1 MLLQWCN
8 LTPYGTSKL
17 AAIRFASPCRVRSV
31 RIFPTGA
38 RPFAAA
44 PDIIARTEPEA
55 FFMDVYFNAHPL
67 QPSSQ
72 VDGKSKLKVPNAL
85 IPTVIPYAGG
95 QAEFAVNMGA
105 DFATRLMIVRGDFEV
120 VSMAIYGEPVS
131 EVIPVITAYE
141 ALQLPVTEPTP
152 VSPALD
158 IARSPDPTLLAR
170 QLLSLIPDAP
180 PLNLVIRLMFC
191 LKPPNDDWDLPE
203 FPHLYSDLHEEDMD
217 IDLDSAYRCL
227 SRPVADD
234 VSPEA
239 LLRFAEKVAEAISPT
254 DNTRSYFIAGI
265 LSRSAS
271 QHRQLVRMLVQTV
284 DLERVF
290 DTSSL
295 DEDTVF
301 ALLDAS
307 TNPDIAR
314 LLDNDW
320 FRCASD
326 SVHSLPATEPE
337 VKRGIRRLTSRL
349 RDWQLFEDTLSNP
362 SGDFVAA
369 ARFLRDIGSEEKSFG
384 IWLSCMTTYEDLVA
398 SLQDGPTL
406 DRSVPGAL
414 WDSESTD
421 ASHGDYIGFVKAF
434 VGIACVLAVYAWSDS
449 LPSVNCRERTL
460 GVLRLW
466 QDVPGYR
473 EIVNHLLLLRQ
484 MTFRL
489 ECMTMDND
497 PPAMPGIHAENI
509 ILNLVNEPGCYLSPH
524 FVKCIRSWQPF
535 SLTYIS
541 EEERIS
547 LDHAAAVAEDGL
559 SSAIEEFAKSNSS
572 PLNMDRVRALR
583 VAIVIIQ
590 HHVDEESGDLQVL
603 QTGWKENVYGLFFR
617 AVDLAF
623 EVAQGLKTQ
632 FALSV
637 PPPIEKGLLEQYLLL
652 SDQLL
657 RLIAY
662 LGPFAVTTTRTIR
675 RLVDAVY
682 LIFTSTDMVLCNL
695 SYSPSVYAAAR
706 RAKQACSHVL
716 RILSASSTT
725 DSSKTRSTVV
735 LRTLLQKSQV
745 FHDDPHQQVRQIYE
759 LLTCLLPTPSDSS
772 ESVSKWVSSTLP
784 VILGDLER
792 LLCALDVDRKC
803 ELLSL
808 LITLDDG
815 VLDLGQWFIS
825 QELKHMSDLSR
836 FVMEGQTEHLRRM
849 SQQAVDRHIQTIVR
863 LMSPSPEHATLC
875 VSTLSAIPGAGLV
888 IAETM
893 TALLSAHVYSE
904 SLLRLARLLST
915 DSVFTDASVQTAVA
929 LTFIR
934 SVSVPQIH
942 SDVVEAFE
950 RARAALSAVDDAEL
964 TLDQLLW
971 EFGHCLSAI
980 AERMD
985 DLQPSD
991 LRLVLSTLFWLCEK
1005 LPSPSDLPGL
1015 SRDGWDKLCN
1025 AFGDKTTPETDGF
1038 LKVVKGK
1045 LTPIPDSFAPTRV
1058 IPQTA
1063 CITIRDLETLLESS
1077 APVPSTPKRKSPAQ
1091 DVLGLVA
1098 LSPPTALLR
1107 SPAISGLTKMYMKN
1121 DFRELRQTPSA
1132 RQNTSRLPSMH
1143 VDEFEFSTLS
1153 PIVEPSIINHPVETF
1168 PLGPPFNLAQ
1178 QTGM

>member
-17 AAIRFASPCRVRSV
+17 AAVRFASPYRVQSV
-31 RIFPTGA
+31 RIFPTGT

-67 QPSSQ
+67 QLGSQ
-72 VDGKSKLKVPNAL
+72 ADGKPKLKVPNAL

-105 DFATRLMIVRGDFEV
+105 DARFATRLMIVRGDFET

-131 EVIPVITAYE
+131 EVPSAVTSYE
-141 ALQLPVTEPTP
+141 ARQLPVIESTSL
-152 VSPALD
+152 SPALD
-158 IARSPDPTLLAR
+158 LARSSDSTRLAR

-180 PLNLVIRLMFC
+180 SLNLVIRLMFC

-217 IDLDSAYRCL
+217 IDLDSAFRCL
-227 SRPVADD
+227 GRPVADE

-239 LLRFAEKVAEAISPT
+239 LMRFAEKVADAISPT
-254 DNTRSYFIAGI
+254 DGTRSYFIAGI
-265 LSRSAS
+265 LCRSAS
-271 QHRQLVRMLVQTV
+271 QHRQLVRMLVQTI

-307 TNPDIAR
+307 TNPDIAK

-320 FRCASD
+320 FRSTLD
-326 SVHSLPATEPE
+326 SVYSLPATEPE
-337 VKRGIRRLTSRL
+337 VKKGIRRLASRF

-362 SGDFVAA
+362 NGNFVAA
-369 ARFLRDIGSEEKSFG
+369 ARFLKDIGSEEKSFG
-384 IWLSCMTTYEDLVA
+384 IWLSCMTTYEDTFA
-398 SLQDGPTL
+398 SLQGSPTL
-406 DRSVPGAL
+406 DHNVPGAL

-421 ASHGDYIGFVKAF
+421 ISHGDYLGFIKAF
-434 VGIACVLAVYAWSDS
+434 IGVACVLAVYAWSDS
-449 LPSVNCRERTL
+449 LPNVNCRERTL

-497 PPAMPGIHAENI
+497 PPAMSGIHAENI
-509 ILNLVNEPGCYLSPH
+509 ILNLVNEPRCYLSPH

-535 SLTYIS
+535 TLTYIS
-541 EEERIS
+541 EDERIS
-547 LDHAAAVAEDGL
+547 LENAAVVAEDGI
-559 SSAIEEFAKSNSS
+559 SSAIEELARANSG
-572 PLNMDRVRALR
+572 PLNMDRVRVLR
-583 VAIVIIQ
+583 IAIAVIQ
-590 HHVDEESGDLQVL
+590 HHIDEEGAGDLEVL

-617 AVDLAF
+617 TVDLAF
-623 EVAQGLKTQ
+623 EVGQELKTQ

-637 PPPIEKGLLEQYLLL
+637 PPSVEKGLLEQFLLL
-652 SDQLL
+652 SHQIL
-657 RLIAY
+657 RLLGY
-662 LGPFAVTTTRTIR
+662 LEPFAVTTTRTIR

-682 LIFTSTDMVLCNL
+682 LVFTSTDMVLRDL

-716 RILSASSTT
+716 GVLSASSTT
-725 DSSKTRSTVV
+725 DLPKTRSAVI
-735 LRTLLQKSQV
+735 LRALLQRSQT
-745 FHDDPHQQVRQIYE
+745 FDDDPHQQTRQICE
-759 LLTCLLPTPSDSS
+759 LLICLLPTPSDSS
-772 ESVSKWVSSTLP
+772 ESTSKWVLSTLP
-784 VILGDLER
+784 IILGDLER
-792 LLCALDVDRKC
+792 FLCVLDVDRRC
-803 ELLSL
+803 ELVSL
-808 LITLDDG
+808 LITLDNG
-815 VLDLGQWFIS
+815 VLDFGQWFIS

-836 FVMEGQTEHLRRM
+836 FVMEGQTEHVRLM
-849 SQQAVDRHIQTIVR
+849 SQQVVDRHIQTIVR
-863 LMSPSPEHATLC
+863 LMSPSSKHATLC
-875 VSTLSAIPGAGLV
+875 VSTLSIIPDAGLA
-888 IAETM
+888 IADTM
-893 TALLSAHVYSE
+893 TALLRAHVYSE
-904 SLLRLARLLST
+904 SILCLARLLST
-915 DSVFTDASVQTAVA
+915 NPVLTDTSVQLAVA
-929 LTFIR
+929 FTFIR
-934 SVSVPQIH
+934 GVSAPQIL

-950 RARAALSAVDDAEL
+950 RAQAALSAVDDVDL
-964 TLDQLLW
+964 NLDRLLW
-971 EFGHCLSAI
+971 EVGHCLSTLV
-980 AERMD
+980 ERMD
-985 DLQPSD
+985 GLQPSD
-991 LRLVLSTLFWLCEK
+991 LQAILSTLSWICEK
-1005 LPSPSDLPGL
+1005 LPGPSDLPGL
-1015 SRDGWDKLCN
+1015 SRDEWDKLCN
-1025 AFGDKTTPETDGF
+1025 AFGDKATPETDGF
-1038 LKVVKGK
+1038 LNIVKGK
-1045 LTPIPDSFAPTRV
+1045 LTPLPDSFSPTTV

-1063 CITIRDLETLLESS
+1063 CISIRDLETLLEPS
-1077 APVPSTPKRKSPAQ
+1077 APVPSTPKRKSQVQ

-1107 SPAISGLTKMYMKN
+1107 SPAISGLTKMYTKN

-1143 VDEFEFSTLS
+1143 VDEFQLSTSS
-1153 PIVEPSIINHPVETF
+1153 PIIEPSVIGHPVEMI
-1168 PLGPPFNLAQ
+1168 PLGAPFNLPQ
-1178 QTGM
+1178 

>member
-1 MLLQWCN
+1 M
-8 LTPYGTSKL
+8 
-17 AAIRFASPCRVRSV
+17 
-31 RIFPTGA
+31 
-38 RPFAAA
+38 
-44 PDIIARTEPEA
+44 
-55 FFMDVYFNAHPL
+55 
-67 QPSSQ
+67 
-72 VDGKSKLKVPNAL
+72 DGKPKLKVPNAL

-105 DFATRLMIVRGDFEV
+105 DALRGDFET

-131 EVIPVITAYE
+131 EVLPVITDYE
-141 ALQLPVTEPTP
+141 ALPLPVTEPTP
-152 VSPALD
+152 ISPALD
-158 IARSPDPTLLAR
+158 LARSPDPTLLAR

-234 VSPEA
+234 VPPEA
-239 LLRFAEKVAEAISPT
+239 LLRFAEKVADAISPT

-265 LSRSAS
+265 LCRSAS
-271 QHRQLVRMLVQTV
+271 QHRQLVRMLVQTI
-284 DLERVF
+284 DLERLF
-290 DTSSL
+290 DTFSL

-307 TNPDIAR
+307 TNPDIAQ

-320 FRCASD
+320 FRSALD

-362 SGDFVAA
+362 SGNFVTA
-369 ARFLRDIGSEEKSFG
+369 ARFLKDIGSEEKSFG

-398 SLQDGPTL
+398 SLQGGPTL
-406 DRSVPGAL
+406 DGGVPGAL

-421 ASHGDYIGFVKAF
+421 VSHGDYIGFVKAF
-434 VGIACVLAVYAWSDS
+434 IGVACVLAVYAWSDS
-449 LPSVNCRERTL
+449 LPNVNCRERTL

-509 ILNLVNEPGCYLSPH
+509 ILNLVNEPRCYLSPH
-524 FVKCIRSWQPF
+524 FVN
-535 SLTYIS
+535 

-547 LDHAAAVAEDGL
+547 LDYAAAVAEDGL
-559 SSAIEEFAKSNSS
+559 LSAIEEFAKSSSS
-572 PLNMDRVRALR
+572 PLNTDRVRALR
-583 VAIVIIQ
+583 VAVVIIQ
-590 HHVDEESGDLQVL
+590 HHIDEESAGDLEVL

-623 EVAQGLKTQ
+623 EVAEGLKTQ

-637 PPPIEKGLLEQYLLL
+637 PPPVEKGLLEQFLLL
-652 SDQLL
+652 SDQIL

-662 LGPFAVTTTRTIR
+662 LEPFAVTTTRTIR

-682 LIFTSTDMVLCNL
+682 HIFTSTGHGVMQPFLFSVGLCGRE
-695 SYSPSVYAAAR
+695 AR
-706 RAKQACSHVL
+706 QTGL
-716 RILSASSTT
+716 
-725 DSSKTRSTVV
+725 
-735 LRTLLQKSQV
+735 
-745 FHDDPHQQVRQIYE
+745 F
-759 LLTCLLPTPSDSS
+759 TCLTHPLYIFQGGLTQNEVPQLSCALYSKKARLSMMTRTNKSGEFVNSSLAYYQILQDSS
-772 ESVSKWVSSTLP
+772 ESVQKWVSSTLP
-784 VILGDLER
+784 IILDDLER
-792 LLCALDVDRKC
+792 LLYALDVDRKC
-803 ELLSL
+803 ELVSL
-808 LITLDDG
+808 LITLDNG
-815 VLDLGQWFIS
+815 VLDFGQWFIS
-825 QELKHMSDLSR
+825 QELQHMSDLSR
-836 FVMEGQTEHLRRM
+836 FVMEGQTEHLRL
-849 SQQAVDRHIQTIVR
+849 I
-863 LMSPSPEHATLC
+863 SPSSERATLC
-875 VSTLSAIPGAGLV
+875 VSNLSAIPGAWFGN
-888 IAETM
+888 
-893 TALLSAHVYSE
+893 SRDH
-904 SLLRLARLLST
+904 
-915 DSVFTDASVQTAVA
+915 DSPVKRSRVLPIP
-929 LTFIR
+929 LTSCTSPIHGYLFQCQ
-934 SVSVPQIH
+934 QIH

-950 RARAALSAVDDAEL
+950 RAQAALSAIDDAEL
-964 TLDQLLW
+964 THDQLLW
-971 EFGHCLSAI
+971 EFGHCLSAM

-991 LRLVLSTLFWLCEK
+991 FRVVLSTLSWLCEK
-1005 LPSPSDLPGL
+1005 LPGPSDLPGL
-1015 SRDGWDKLCN
+1015 SPDGWDRLCN
-1025 AFGDKTTPETDGF
+1025 AFGDKTTPETDG
-1038 LKVVKGK
+1038 LLQAVKGK
-1045 LTPIPDSFAPTRV
+1045 LTPLPDPFSPTRV

-1091 DVLGLVA
+1091 DVLGL
-1098 LSPPTALLR
+1098 
-1107 SPAISGLTKMYMKN
+1107 GC
-1121 DFRELRQTPSA
+1121 
-1132 RQNTSRLPSMH
+1132 
-1143 VDEFEFSTLS
+1143 TLS
-1153 PIVEPSIINHPVETF
+1153 PYRTP
-1168 PLGPPFNLAQ
+1168 PLTCHLRANEDVHKE
-1178 QTGM
+1178 

>member
-17 AAIRFASPCRVRSV
+17 TAIRFGSPCRVRSV

-55 FFMDVYFNAHPL
+55 FFMDVYFNAYPL
-67 QPSSQ
+67 QLSSQ
-72 VDGKSKLKVPNAL
+72 MDGKPKLKVPNAL
-85 IPTVIPYAGG
+85 MPTVIPYAGG
-95 QAEFAVNMGA
+95 QAEFA
-105 DFATRLMIVRGDFEV
+105 FATRLMIVRGDFET

-131 EVIPVITAYE
+131 EVLPVITDYE
-141 ALQLPVTEPTP
+141 ALPLPVTEPTP
-152 VSPALD
+152 ISPALD
-158 IARSPDPTLLAR
+158 LARSPDPTLLAR

-234 VSPEA
+234 VPPEA
-239 LLRFAEKVAEAISPT
+239 LLRFAEKVADAISPT

-265 LSRSAS
+265 LCRSAS
-271 QHRQLVRMLVQTV
+271 QHRQLVRMLVQTI
-284 DLERVF
+284 DLERLF
-290 DTSSL
+290 DTFSL

-307 TNPDIAR
+307 TNPDIAQ

-320 FRCASD
+320 FRSALD

-362 SGDFVAA
+362 SGNFVTA
-369 ARFLRDIGSEEKSFG
+369 ARFLKDIGSEEKSFG

-398 SLQDGPTL
+398 SLQGGPTL
-406 DRSVPGAL
+406 DGGVPGAL

-421 ASHGDYIGFVKAF
+421 VSHGDYIGFVKAF
-434 VGIACVLAVYAWSDS
+434 IGVACVLAVYAWSDS
-449 LPSVNCRERTL
+449 LPNVNCRERTL

-509 ILNLVNEPGCYLSPH
+509 ILNLVNEPRCYLSPH

-535 SLTYIS
+535 TLTYIS

-547 LDHAAAVAEDGL
+547 LDYAAAVAEDGL
-559 SSAIEEFAKSNSS
+559 LSAIEEFAKSSS
-572 PLNMDRVRALR
+572 SSLNTDRVRALR
-583 VAIVIIQ
+583 VAVVIIQ
-590 HHVDEESGDLQVL
+590 HHIDEESAGDLEVL

-623 EVAQGLKTQ
+623 EVAEGLKTQ

-637 PPPIEKGLLEQYLLL
+637 PPPVEKGLLEQFLLL
-652 SDQLL
+652 SDQIL

-662 LGPFAVTTTRTIR
+662 LEPFAVTTTRTIR

-682 LIFTSTDMVLCNL
+682 HIFTSTDMVLCSL
-695 SYSPSVYAAAR
+695 SYSASVYAAAR

-716 RILSASSTT
+716 RILSTSSKA
-725 DSSKTRSTVV
+725 DLPKTRSSVV
-735 LRTLLQKSQV
+735 LRTLLQKSQT
-745 FHDDPHQQVRQIYE
+745 FHDDPHQQVRRICE
-759 LLTCLLPTPSDSS
+759 LFTCLLPNPSDSS
-772 ESVSKWVSSTLP
+772 ESVQKWVSSTLP
-784 VILGDLER
+784 IILDDLER

-803 ELLSL
+803 ELVSL
-808 LITLDDG
+808 LITLDNG
-815 VLDLGQWFIS
+815 VLDFGQWFIS
-825 QELKHMSDLSR
+825 QELQHMSDLSR
-836 FVMEGQTEHLRRM
+836 FVMEGQTEHVRLM
-849 SQQAVDRHIQTIVR
+849 SQQVMDRHIQTIVR
-863 LMSPSPEHATLC
+863 LISPSSERATLC
-875 VSTLSAIPGAGLV
+875 VSNLSAIPGAGLA

-893 TALLSAHVYSE
+893 TALLSAHVYSQ

-915 DSVFTDASVQTAVA
+915 DTVFTDASVQLAVA

-950 RARAALSAVDDAEL
+950 RAQAALSAIDDAEL
-964 TLDQLLW
+964 THDQLLW
-971 EFGHCLSAI
+971 EFGHCLSAM

-991 LRLVLSTLFWLCEK
+991 FRVVLSTLSWLCEK
-1005 LPSPSDLPGL
+1005 LPGPSDLPGL
-1015 SRDGWDKLCN
+1015 SPDGWNRLCN
-1025 AFGDKTTPETDGF
+1025 AFGDKTTPETDG
-1038 LKVVKGK
+1038 LLQAVKGK
-1045 LTPIPDSFAPTRV
+1045 LTPLPDPFSPTRV

-1107 SPAISGLTKMYMKN
+1107 SPAISGLTKMYTRN

-1143 VDEFEFSTLS
+1143 VDEFEFSTPS
-1153 PIVEPSIINHPVETF
+1153 PIIEPSVIGHPVEAF
-1168 PLGPPFNLAQ
+1168 PLGPPFNLTQ
-1178 QTGM
+1178 

>member
-17 AAIRFASPCRVRSV
+17 AAVRFASPCRVQSV
-31 RIFPTGA
+31 RIFPTGT

-67 QPSSQ
+67 QPGSQ
-72 VDGKSKLKVPNAL
+72 ADGKPKLKVPNAL

-105 DFATRLMIVRGDFEV
+105 DFATRLMIVRGDFET

-131 EVIPVITAYE
+131 EVSPAITSYE
-141 ALQLPVTEPTP
+141 ARQLPVVEYTP
-152 VSPALD
+152 LSPALD
-158 IARSPDPTLLAR
+158 LARSSDPTHLAR

-180 PLNLVIRLMFC
+180 SLNLVIRLMFC

-217 IDLDSAYRCL
+217 IDLDSAFRCL
-227 SRPVADD
+227 GRPVADE

-239 LLRFAEKVAEAISPT
+239 LMRFAEKVADAISPT
-254 DNTRSYFIAGI
+254 DSTRSYFIAGI
-265 LSRSAS
+265 LCRSAS
-271 QHRQLVRMLVQTV
+271 QHRQLVRMLVQTI

-301 ALLDAS
+301 SLLDAS
-307 TNPDIAR
+307 TNPDIAK

-320 FRCASD
+320 FRSTLD
-326 SVHSLPATEPE
+326 SVYSLPATEPE
-337 VKRGIRRLTSRL
+337 VKKGIRRLASRF

-362 SGDFVAA
+362 NGNFVAA
-369 ARFLRDIGSEEKSFG
+369 ARFLKDIGSEEKSFG
-384 IWLSCMTTYEDLVA
+384 IWLSCMTTYEDIFA
-398 SLQDGPTL
+398 SLQGGPTL
-406 DRSVPGAL
+406 DHNVPGAL

-421 ASHGDYIGFVKAF
+421 VSHADYLGFVKAF
-434 VGIACVLAVYAWSDS
+434 IGVACVLAVYAWSDS
-449 LPSVNCRERTL
+449 LPNVNCRERTL

-497 PPAMPGIHAENI
+497 PPAMSGIHAENI
-509 ILNLVNEPGCYLSPH
+509 ILSLVNEPRCYLSPH

-535 SLTYIS
+535 TLTYIS
-541 EEERIS
+541 EDERIS
-547 LDHAAAVAEDGL
+547 LESAAAVAEDGL
-559 SSAIEEFAKSNSS
+559 SSAIEELARSNSG
-572 PLNMDRVRALR
+572 PLNMDRVRVLR
-583 VAIVIIQ
+583 IAIAVIQ
-590 HHVDEESGDLQVL
+590 HHIDEEGAGDLEVL

-617 AVDLAF
+617 TVDLAF
-623 EVAQGLKTQ
+623 EVGQELRAQ

-637 PPPIEKGLLEQYLLL
+637 PPSVEKGLLEQFLLL
-652 SDQLL
+652 SDQIL
-657 RLIAY
+657 RLLGY
-662 LGPFAVTTTRTIR
+662 LEPFAVTTTRTIR

-682 LIFTSTDMVLCNL
+682 LIFTSTDMVLRDL

-716 RILSASSTT
+716 QVFSASSTT
-725 DSSKTRSTVV
+725 DLAKTRSAVV
-735 LRTLLQKSQV
+735 LRALLQRSQTLD
-745 FHDDPHQQVRQIYE
+745 DDPHQQTRQICE

-772 ESVSKWVSSTLP
+772 ESTS
-784 VILGDLER
+784 
-792 LLCALDVDRKC
+792 KC
-803 ELLSL
+803 ELVSL
-808 LITLDDG
+808 LITLDNG
-815 VLDLGQWFIS
+815 VLDFGQWFIS

-836 FVMEGQTEHLRRM
+836 FVMEGQTEHVRLM
-849 SQQAVDRHIQTIVR
+849 SQQVVDRHIQTIVR
-863 LMSPSPEHATLC
+863 LMSPSSEHATLC
-875 VSTLSAIPGAGLV
+875 VSTLSAIPGAGLA
-888 IAETM
+888 IADTI

-904 SLLRLARLLST
+904 SLLRLACLLST
-915 DSVFTDASVQTAVA
+915 NPVLADTSVQLAVA

-934 SVSVPQIH
+934 GVSVPQIH

-950 RARAALSAVDDAEL
+950 RAQAALSAVDDVD
-964 TLDQLLW
+964 LDLDRLLW
-971 EFGHCLSAI
+971 EFGHCLSTVV
-980 AERMD
+980 ERMD

-991 LRLVLSTLFWLCEK
+991 LRAILSTLSWLCEK
-1005 LPSPSDLPGL
+1005 LPGPSDLPGV
-1015 SRDGWDKLCN
+1015 SRDEWDKLCN
-1025 AFGDKTTPETDGF
+1025 AFGDKATPETDGF
-1038 LKVVKGK
+1038 LNTVKGK
-1045 LTPIPDSFAPTRV
+1045 LTPLPDSFSPTTV

-1063 CITIRDLETLLESS
+1063 CISVRDLETLLEPS
-1077 APVPSTPKRKSPAQ
+1077 APVPSTPKRKSQVQ

-1107 SPAISGLTKMYMKN
+1107 SPAISGLTKMYTKN

-1143 VDEFEFSTLS
+1143 VDEFQLSTSS
-1153 PIVEPSIINHPVETF
+1153 PIIEPSVIGHPVEMI
-1168 PLGPPFNLAQ
+1168 PLGPPFNLPQ
-1178 QTGM
+1178 

>member
-67 QPSSQ
+67 QSSSQ
-72 VDGKSKLKVPNAL
+72 VDGKPKLKVPNAL

-105 DFATRLMIVRGDFEV
+105 DALRGDFET

-131 EVIPVITAYE
+131 EVLPVITAYE
-141 ALQLPVTEPTP
+141 AQPLPVIEPT
-152 VSPALD
+152 
-158 IARSPDPTLLAR
+158 
-170 QLLSLIPDAP
+170 

-191 LKPPNDDWDLPE
+191 LKPPEDDWDLPE

-227 SRPVADD
+227 SRP
-234 VSPEA
+234 
-239 LLRFAEKVAEAISPT
+239 RFAEKVAEAISPT

-271 QHRQLVRMLVQTV
+271 QHRQLVRMLVQTI

-320 FRCASD
+320 FRSTLD
-326 SVHSLPATEPE
+326 SVQSLPATEPE

-362 SGDFVAA
+362 NWK
-369 ARFLRDIGSEEKSFG
+369 LRHCRPIFEGTLVQKRSRLAFGSVV
-384 IWLSCMTTYEDLVA
+384 WQHTEDLVA

-449 LPSVNCRERTL
+449 LPNVNCRERTL

-466 QDVPGYR
+466 QTFPDI
-473 EIVNHLLLLRQ
+473 IVNHLLLLRQ
-484 MTFRL
+484 MTFP
-489 ECMTMDND
+489 MS
-497 PPAMPGIHAENI
+497 GIHAENI

-524 FVKCIRSWQPF
+524 F
-535 SLTYIS
+535 L
-541 EEERIS
+541 
-547 LDHAAAVAEDGL
+547 
-559 SSAIEEFAKSNSS
+559 EEFAKSNSS

-583 VAIVIIQ
+583 VAV
-590 HHVDEESGDLQVL
+590 ESAGDLQ
-603 QTGWKENVYGLFFR
+603 ENVYGLFFR
-617 AVDLAF
+617 AD
-623 EVAQGLKTQ
+623 
-632 FALSV
+632 
-637 PPPIEKGLLEQYLLL
+637 PIRLEHPAANGEGLLEQYLLL

-662 LGPFAVTTTRTIR
+662 LEPFAVTTTRTIC

-695 SYSPSVYAAAR
+695 SYSPST
-706 RAKQACSHVL
+706 CSQVL
-716 RILSASSTT
+716 RILSSSSTT
-725 DSSKTRSTVV
+725 DLPKTRSAVV
-735 LRTLLQKSQV
+735 LRSLLQKSQV
-745 FHDDPHQQVRQIYE
+745 FHDDPHQQVRQICE
-759 LLTCLLPTPSDSS
+759 LLTCLLPTSSDSS

-784 VILGDLER
+784 IILSDLER
-792 LLCALDVDRKC
+792 LLYALDVDRKC
-803 ELLSL
+803 ELMSV

-836 FVMEGQTEHLRRM
+836 FVMEGQTEHVRLM

-863 LMSPSPEHATLC
+863 LLSPSPEHAPLC
-875 VSTLSAIPGAGLV
+875 VSALSAIPGAGPV

-893 TALLSAHVYSE
+893 AALLSAHVYSE
-904 SLLRLARLLST
+904 SLLCLAH
-915 DSVFTDASVQTAVA
+915 ASVQTAVA
-929 LTFIR
+929 LT
-934 SVSVPQIH
+934 
-942 SDVVEAFE
+942 DL
-950 RARAALSAVDDAEL
+950 AALSAVDDAEL

-971 EFGHCLSAI
+971 EF

-991 LRLVLSTLFWLCEK
+991 LRVVLSTLFWLCEK

-1015 SRDGWDKLCN
+1015 SRD
-1025 AFGDKTTPETDGF
+1025 ES
-1038 LKVVKGK
+1038 VKGK
-1045 LTPIPDSFAPTRV
+1045 LTPLPDSSAPTRV
-1058 IPQTA
+1058 IPQTV

-1153 PIVEPSIINHPVETF
+1153 PIVEPSAVNHPVETF

-1178 QTGM
+1178 